1 MTVVLDAASS
11 LFQCLRLMDAEA
23 GVRPDGKPTGLNWY
37 GGHQKRSQKR
47 PQTEPCWTQRLAELL
62 PGYGFPAKAEVRY
75 PRPPKQQR
83 NRCDLVI
90 DMPQDEKLWLEIKGA
105 WKAYWTR
112 PRGRSIYRSYLLSPL
127 VPGLGEKTH
136 TVPGD
141 LAKLKAVRW
150 PEGTEV
156 GLLLVGF
163 EAVNDP
169 MDGDIAELVMATRL
183 DRPPWQVRADAW
195 PDRYRAGERVRCW
208 LWRRPAE

>member
-1 MTVVLDAASS
+1 MAQPCDLAHH
-11 LFQCLRLMDAEA
+11 LFQCLRSMDAEA

-37 GGHQKRSQKR
+37 GGHRHGSQKR

-62 PGYGFPAKAEVRY
+62 PSCGFPAEAEAWY
-75 PRPPKQQR
+75 PRLPKQHR
-83 NRCDLVI
+83 NRCDLVV
-90 DMPQDEKLWLEIKGA
+90 DMPQDGKLWLEIKGA
-105 WKAYWTR
+105 WKAYWVGAK
-112 PRGRSIYRSYLLSPL
+112 GRSIYRSYLLSPL

-141 LAKLKAVRW
+141 LEKLKTVRR
-150 PEGTEV
+150 PEGAEI

-163 EAVNDP
+163 EAANDP
-169 MDGDIAELVMATRL
+169 MDGDIAELVRLTRF
-183 DRPPWQVRADAW
+183 DRPPWQVWTDAW